1 MRISDWSSDVCSSDL
16 AQVDINRL
24 VLDGTDIP
32 RHAHG
37 GVEFGGMA
45 LAVRHAQR
53 VHGETLLACDG
64 EDDGGIHATGDEDD
78 GFFHGNRKSGI
89 VKRYR
94 PGSSSHGRNPKS
106 VV

>member
-1 MRISDWSSDVCSSDL
+1 
-16 AQVDINRL
+16 
-24 VLDGTDIP
+24 
-32 RHAHG
+32 
-37 GVEFGGMA
+37 MA

-78 GFFHGNRKSGI
+78 GFFHGNRKSGL

-94 PGSSSHGRNPKS
+94 PGSSSHSSLFSCLWNLTGRRSATIQSASSRGASSEIGNAS
-106 VV
+106 GWGRVWQYV

>member
-1 MRISDWSSDVCSSDL
+1 
-16 AQVDINRL
+16 
-24 VLDGTDIP
+24 
-32 RHAHG
+32 
-37 GVEFGGMA
+37 MA

-94 PGSSSHGRNPKS
+94 PGSSSHSSLCSCIWNLPGRRSAPLQSASSRGASPALLGEHSTTDRKS
-106 VV
+106 AV